1 MGSIAWPGVW
11 GPDGSL
17 RLRFWSSRVRPSAR
31 NVTTSL
37 TDPVPE
43 IAGSGCMG
51 CMCLLAE
58 FHYHEPRA
66 SFAHVT
72 SILCVT
78 YWSAVLSARPRTRN
92 VASECGCATRE

>member
-37 TDPVPE
+37 TDPVLAAVKSVS
-43 IAGSGCMG
+43 IAQKTW
-51 CMCLLAE
+51 
-58 FHYHEPRA
+58 A
-66 SFAHVT
+66 SA
-72 SILCVT
+72 IQ
-78 YWSAVLSARPRTRN
+78 
-92 VASECGCATRE
+92 GD